1 MTWDEPRA
9 LVAVDLDRSTV
20 TSWRLPIVGEPASE
34 VWAARYFRN
43 EPRRFVVSE
52 LGRNM
57 AEVRV
62 VTDPADR

>member
-1 MTWDEPRA
+1 M
-9 LVAVDLDRSTV
+9 